1 MRNIYIY
8 KNENESQVEHF
19 FENADVKLKNKFK
32 SILTYISNEKNP
44 LCEPYVKHIAISK
57 YKELYELRVK
67 ASGEMSRLIFTL
79 SGDDIV
85 LLYAFKKKC
94 DRDNEKAFE
103 RAFKMSKLNEELA
116 EVCI

>member
-1 MRNIYIY
+1 MRKIFASTNVKDFI
-8 KNENESQVEHF
+8 EQ
-19 FENADVKLKNKFK
+19 ADEKTRAKINSVLLYL
-32 SILTYISNEKNP
+32 SDDKNP
-44 LCEPYVKHIAISK
+44 LREPYVKHIAMSK

-67 ASGEMSRLIFTL
+67 ASKEMSRVIFTL
-79 SGDDIV
+79 LDDNIV

>member
-1 MRNIYIY
+1 MRKIFVTANV
-8 KNENESQVEHF
+8 KDFMEQ
-19 FENADVKLKNKFK
+19 ADDKTSAKIN
-32 SILTYISNEKNP
+32 SILSYLTDDKNP
-44 LCEPYVKHIAISK
+44 LREPYVKHIAMSR

-67 ASGEMSRLIFTL
+67 ASGEMSRVIFTL

-103 RAFKMSKLNEELA
+103 RAFKMRKLSEELT

>member
-1 MRNIYIY
+1 MRKIFITANV
-8 KNENESQVEHF
+8 KGFMEQ
-19 FENADVKLKNKFK
+19 ADDKTRAKINSVLLY
-32 SILTYISNEKNP
+32 LTDDKNP
-44 LCEPYVKHIAISK
+44 LREPYVKHISTAK

-67 ASGEMSRLIFTL
+67 ASKEMSRLVFTL
-79 SGDDIV
+79 SGDNIV

-103 RAFKMSKLNEELA
+103 RAFKMSKFNEELA

>member
-1 MRNIYIY
+1 MRKIFITPNV
-8 KNENESQVEHF
+8 KDFMKQ
-19 FENADVKLKNKFK
+19 ADDKTRTKINSVLLY
-32 SILTYISNEKNP
+32 LTDNKNP
-44 LCEPYVKHIAISK
+44 LREPYVKHISTAK

-67 ASGEMSRLIFTL
+67 VSKEMSRLLFTL

-103 RAFKMSKLNEELA
+103 RAFKISKSNEKLA

>member
-1 MRNIYIY
+1 MRKIFVTPNVKIYM
-8 KNENESQVEHF
+8 EQ
-19 FENADVKLKNKFK
+19 ADDKTRTKINSVLLY
-32 SILTYISNEKNP
+32 LTNDKNP
-44 LCEPYVKHIAISK
+44 LREPYVKHIAMSK

-67 ASGEMSRLIFTL
+67 ASKEMSRLLFTL
-79 SGDDIV
+79 SGDNIV

-103 RAFKMSKLNEELA
+103 RAFKINKLSEELT

>member
-1 MRNIYIY
+1 MRKIFATDNV
-8 KNENESQVEHF
+8 KDFLEL
-19 FENADVKLKNKFK
+19 ADGKTRAKINSVLLY
-32 SILTYISNEKNP
+32 LTDDKNP
-44 LCEPYVKHIAISK
+44 LREPYVKHIAILK

-85 LLYAFKKKC
+85 LMYAFKKKC

-103 RAFKMSKLNEELA
+103 RAFKMSKFCEELT
-116 EVCI
+116 EVCV

>member
-1 MRNIYIY
+1 MRKIFAADNVKDFI
-8 KNENESQVEHF
+8 EQVDGKTRAKI
-19 FENADVKLKNKFK
+19 NSVLSYVTDD
-32 SILTYISNEKNP
+32 KNP
-44 LCEPYVKHIAISK
+44 LREPYVKHISMAK

-67 ASGEMSRLIFTL
+67 ASGEMSRVIFTL

-85 LLYAFKKKC
+85 LMYAFKKKC

-103 RAFKMSKLNEELA
+103 RAFKMSRFSKELT

>member
-1 MRNIYIY
+1 MRKIFITPNV
-8 KNENESQVEHF
+8 KAFMEQ
-19 FENADVKLKNKFK
+19 ADEKTRAKINSVLLY
-32 SILTYISNEKNP
+32 LTDDKNP
-44 LCEPYVKHIAISK
+44 LREPYVKHIAISK

-79 SGDDIV
+79 SEDDIV

-103 RAFKMSKLNEELA
+103 RAFKIHKLSEELT

>member
-1 MRNIYIY
+1 MRKIFITPNV
-8 KNENESQVEHF
+8 KAFLKQ
-19 FENADVKLKNKFK
+19 ADGKTRAKINSVLLY
-32 SILTYISNEKNP
+32 LTDDKNP
-44 LCEPYVKHIAISK
+44 LREPYVKHISTAK

-67 ASGEMSRLIFTL
+67 ASKEMSRLLFTF
-79 SGDDIV
+79 SEDDIV

-103 RAFKMSKLNEELA
+103 RAFKMSKLSGELT

>member
-1 MRNIYIY
+1 MRKIFITPNV
-8 KNENESQVEHF
+8 KAFLKQ
-19 FENADVKLKNKFK
+19 ADGKTRAKINSVLLY
-32 SILTYISNEKNP
+32 LTDDKNP
-44 LCEPYVKHIAISK
+44 LREPYVKHISTAK

-67 ASGEMSRLIFTL
+67 ASKEMSRLLFTF
-79 SGDDIV
+79 SEDDIV

-103 RAFKMSKLNEELA
+103 RAFKISKLSEELT

>member
-1 MRNIYIY
+1 MRKI
-8 KNENESQVEHF
+8 F
-19 FENADVKLKNKFK
+19 AADNVKD
-32 SILTYISNEKNP
+32 ILELADGKTKAKINSVLLYLTDDKNP
-44 LCEPYVKHIAISK
+44 LREPYVKHISTAK

-67 ASGEMSRLIFTL
+67 ASGEMSRVIFTL
-79 SGDDIV
+79 SKDDIV

-103 RAFKMSKLNEELA
+103 RAFKISKSKEKLA

>member
-1 MRNIYIY
+1 MRKIFITPNV
-8 KNENESQVEHF
+8 KDFVEQ
-19 FENADVKLKNKFK
+19 ADDKTRAKIN
-32 SILTYISNEKNP
+32 SILSYLTDDKNP
-44 LCEPYVKHIAISK
+44 LREPYVKHISTAK

-67 ASGEMSRLIFTL
+67 ASKEMSRLIFTL
-79 SGDDIV
+79 SDDDII

-103 RAFKMSKLNEELA
+103 RAFKMNKLSEELT

>member
-1 MRNIYIY
+1 MRKIFIT
-8 KNENESQVEHF
+8 KNVKSFMEQ
-19 FENADVKLKNKFK
+19 ADDKTRAKINSVLLY
-32 SILTYISNEKNP
+32 LTDDKNP
-44 LCEPYVKHIAISK
+44 LREPYVKHIAISK

-103 RAFKMSKLNEELA
+103 RAFKISKLSEELT

>member
-1 MRNIYIY
+1 MRKIFITPNV
-8 KNENESQVEHF
+8 KAFMEQ
-19 FENADVKLKNKFK
+19 ADEKTRAKINSVLLY
-32 SILTYISNEKNP
+32 LTDDKNP
-44 LCEPYVKHIAISK
+44 LREPYVKHIAMSK

-79 SGDDIV
+79 SDDDIV

-94 DRDNEKAFE
+94 QRDNEKAFE
-103 RAFKMSKLNEELA
+103 RAFKFSKLSEELT

>member
-1 MRNIYIY
+1 MRKIFAAGNV
-8 KNENESQVEHF
+8 KTFLEQ
-19 FENADVKLKNKFK
+19 ADGKTRAKINSVLLY
-32 SILTYISNEKNP
+32 LTDDKNP
-44 LCEPYVKHIAISK
+44 LREPYVKHIAMSK

-67 ASGEMSRLIFTL
+67 ASGEMSRLVFIL

-94 DRDNEKAFE
+94 DRDNEKAF
-103 RAFKMSKLNEELA
+103 KISKLDEELA

>member
-1 MRNIYIY
+1 MRKI
-8 KNENESQVEHF
+8 F
-19 FENADVKLKNKFK
+19 AADNVKDFLELADGKTRAKIN
-32 SILTYISNEKNP
+32 SVLLYLTDDKNP
-44 LCEPYVKHIAISK
+44 LREPYVKHIAISK

-67 ASGEMSRLIFTL
+67 ASGEMSRLIITL
-79 SGDDIV
+79 SGDDVV

-103 RAFKMSKLNEELA
+103 RAFKMSKFCEVLT

>member
-1 MRNIYIY
+1 MRKIFAANNV
-8 KNENESQVEHF
+8 KVFMEQ
-19 FENADVKLKNKFK
+19 ADEKTRVKISSVLLY
-32 SILTYISNEKNP
+32 LTDDKNP
-44 LCEPYVKHIAISK
+44 LREPYVKHISTAK

-67 ASGEMSRLIFTL
+67 ASKEMSRLIFTL
-79 SGDDIV
+79 SDDDIV

>member
-1 MRNIYIY
+1 MRKIFITPNVKAFMEQADDKTRAKINSVLLYLTDN
-8 KNENESQVEHF
+8 KNS
-19 FENADVKLKNKFK
+19 LR
-32 SILTYISNEKNP
+32 
-44 LCEPYVKHIAISK
+44 EPYVKHISTAK

-67 ASGEMSRLIFTL
+67 VSKEMSRLLFTL

-103 RAFKMSKLNEELA
+103 RAFKISKLNEELA

>member
-1 MRNIYIY
+1 MRKIFITSNV
-8 KNENESQVEHF
+8 KDFVEQ
-19 FENADVKLKNKFK
+19 ADEKTRAKINSVLLY
-32 SILTYISNEKNP
+32 LTDNKNP
-44 LCEPYVKHIAISK
+44 LREPYVKHISTAK

-103 RAFKMSKLNEELA
+103 RAFKMSKLSKELT

>member
-1 MRNIYIY
+1 MRKIFITPNV
-8 KNENESQVEHF
+8 KAFMKQ
-19 FENADVKLKNKFK
+19 ADDKTRAKINSVLLY
-32 SILTYISNEKNP
+32 LTDDKNP
-44 LCEPYVKHIAISK
+44 LREPYVKHIAISK

-67 ASGEMSRLIFTL
+67 ASGEMSRIIFTL

-94 DRDNEKAFE
+94 DRDNTKAFE
-103 RAFKMSKLNEELA
+103 RAFRINKLSEELT

>member
-1 MRNIYIY
+1 MRKIFVTPNV
-8 KNENESQVEHF
+8 NDCMEQ
-19 FENADVKLKNKFK
+19 ADEKTRAKINSVLLY
-32 SILTYISNEKNP
+32 LTDDKNP
-44 LCEPYVKHIAISK
+44 LREPYVKHIAMSK

-67 ASGEMSRLIFTL
+67 ASKEMSRLLFTL
-79 SGDDIV
+79 SEDDIV

-103 RAFKMSKLNEELA
+103 RAFKINKLSEELT

>member
-1 MRNIYIY
+1 MRKIFVTPNVKGFI
-8 KNENESQVEHF
+8 EQ
-19 FENADVKLKNKFK
+19 ADDKTKAKINSLLLY
-32 SILTYISNEKNP
+32 LTDDKNP
-44 LCEPYVKHIAISK
+44 LREPYVKHISTAK

-67 ASGEMSRLIFTL
+67 SSKEMSRIIFTL
-79 SGDDIV
+79 SEDDIV

-103 RAFKMSKLNEELA
+103 RAFKMSKLTEELT

>member
-1 MRNIYIY
+1 MRKIFATDNV
-8 KNENESQVEHF
+8 KDFLEL
-19 FENADVKLKNKFK
+19 ADGMTRAKINSVLLY
-32 SILTYISNEKNP
+32 LTDDKNP
-44 LCEPYVKHIAISK
+44 LREPYVKHIAMSK

-67 ASGEMSRLIFTL
+67 ASKEMSRLIFTL

-94 DRDNEKAFE
+94 DRDNKKAFE

>member
-1 MRNIYIY
+1 MRKIFITPNV
-8 KNENESQVEHF
+8 KSFMEQ
-19 FENADVKLKNKFK
+19 ADDKTRAKINSVLLY
-32 SILTYISNEKNP
+32 LTDDKNP
-44 LCEPYVKHIAISK
+44 LREPYVKHISTAK

-67 ASGEMSRLIFTL
+67 ASGEMSRIIFTL

-94 DRDNEKAFE
+94 NRDNEKAFE
-103 RAFKMSKLNEELA
+103 RAFRISKLSEELT